1 MLLPAILAM
10 ASMLF
15 VGCAS
20 REMTPAQRRELL
32 TQPTLTPEQRQ
43 EILARTTA
51 TIVGT
56 VRESGTKRALEG
68 VFVTAQY
75 FGDLT
80 KADGRFRIEYV
91 DPGKVKVFTWRRD
104 LIEASQQ
111 VVARA
116 GRETTANLFVD
127 AAPPACCRLAGTWS
141 VRLMLQEPG
150 ELPTP
155 RGTEVVGS
163 ITFSPDTPD
172 PFPEART
179 HVPAD
184 DRTLDEFGTY
194 EIDLRPMLGA
204 DITRSTSYAIFP
216 GRPGSDILTEAE
228 GHVHHRNEVE
238 IALIPRMS
246 HGGLSLTGTIEG
258 DEVHGTWIKRDY
270 APTVTGTFV
279 MLRKSR
285 E

>member
-1 MLLPAILAM
+1 V
-10 ASMLF
+10 ASMLC

-32 TQPTLTPEQRQ
+32 AQPTLTPEQRQ
-43 EILARTTA
+43 PILARTTTA
-51 TIVGT
+51 IVGT
-56 VRESGTKRALEG
+56 VPESGTKRALEG

-91 DPGKVKVFTWRRD
+91 DPGKVKVSAWRRD

-111 VVARA
+111 VVARG
-116 GRETTANLFVD
+116 GRET
-127 AAPPACCRLAGTWS
+127 APPACGRLAGAWS
-141 VRLMLQEPG
+141 VRLVLGEPG
-150 ELPTP
+150 QFPIP

-163 ITFSPDTPD
+163 IAFSPDTPD

-184 DRTLDEFGTY
+184 DRTLDEFGTCDL
-194 EIDLRPMLGA
+194 DLRPMLGP
-204 DITRSTSYAIFP
+204 DITRSTSYTIFP
-216 GRPGSDILTEAE
+216 ERPGSDILTEAE
-228 GHVHHRNEVE
+228 RHVHHRNEVA

-246 HGGLSLTGTIEG
+246 HGGLSFTGTIEG
-258 DEVHGTWIKRDY
+258 DEVRGTWIKRDD
-270 APTVTGTFV
+270 APTMIRTFV